1 MPRKWITD
9 VVMTL
14 LLLLLLLLLMGYSL
28 VGEVIHEWLGI
39 AMLALLI
46 IRHIMNLA
54 WYRSLG
60 KGHFSA
66 YRCVQTSL
74 NWLLLL
80 AAAGATLSGIVLS
93 RYALDFLPLHGGE
106 ELAQTIHLPCA
117 YWSLILAS
125 LHLGLHWSA
134 VMGAVRRITCLRTA
148 SRGRTVSLRLLAAAV
163 ALYGLFVFFNNNFP
177 DYLLLR
183 THFVFF
189 SPDQT
194 VPRLLV
200 DNLAVMGLFVCL
212 AHYAGIWLR
221 RRSGRN
227 TSQREARA

>member
-1 MPRKWITD
+1 MPRRWITD
-9 VVMTL
+9 AVMM
-14 LLLLLLLLLMGYSL
+14 LLLLLLMGYSL

-39 AMLALLI
+39 AMLVLLI
-46 IRHIMNLA
+46 IHHIMNLA

-60 KGHFSA
+60 KGRFSA

-80 AAAGATLSGIVLS
+80 AAAGATFSGLVLS
-93 RYALDFLPLHGGE
+93 RYALDFLPPHGGE
-106 ELAQTIHLPCA
+106 EFAQAVHLPCA
-117 YWSLILAS
+117 YWCLILAS
-125 LHLGLHWSA
+125 LHLGLHWNA
-134 VMGAVRRITCLRTA
+134 VMGAVHRITGLRTV
-148 SRGRTVSLRLLAAAV
+148 SRGQTVSLRLLAGAV
-163 ALYGLFVFFNNNFP
+163 ALYGLFVFFNSSFP

-194 VPRLLV
+194 VTCLLV
-200 DNLAVMGLFVCL
+200 DNLAVMGLFICL

-221 RRSGRN
+221 RRSDRN
-227 TSQREARA
+227 TSQREAGA